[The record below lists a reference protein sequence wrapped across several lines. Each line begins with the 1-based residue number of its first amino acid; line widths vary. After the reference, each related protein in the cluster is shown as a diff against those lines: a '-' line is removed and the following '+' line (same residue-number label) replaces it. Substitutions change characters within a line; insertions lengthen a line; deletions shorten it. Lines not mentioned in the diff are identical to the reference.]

1 MSINELKIENF
12 MLKNRIF
19 SMDSFFQECVGQASF
34 DYLFQNLHL
43 GTTFKIKYLFS
54 IGAWDFFWKK

>member
-54 IGAWDFFWKK
+54 IGA

>member
-1 MSINELKIENF
+1 
-12 MLKNRIF
+12 
-19 SMDSFFQECVGQASF
+19 
-34 DYLFQNLHL
+34 LHL